1 MKFIKFTC
9 NNGYYGCDG
18 ERYDIFPED
27 ITEQELC
34 EFADEFAQDYESMY
48 GYLATSGISEDDYDT
63 VDEYE
68 QGIEDALEGY
78 YEEVEG
84 FYIELEL
91 GEWVS
96 ESGWSDEHIIDKII
110 EIYNKENEQ

>member
-1 MKFIKFTC
+1 MKFIRFTC
-9 NNGYYGCDG
+9 NNGYCGCDG
-18 ERYDIFPED
+18 KEYYIFPED

-34 EFADEFAQDYESMY
+34 EFADEFAQNYESMY
-48 GYLATSGISEDDYDT
+48 DYIATNAISEDDYDT

-68 QGIEDALEGY
+68 QDIEDALEDY
-78 YEEVEG
+78 YEGVEG
-84 FYIELEL
+84 TYEELKL
-91 GEWVS
+91 GEWAS